1 MKSIHLAAVIAA
13 IAAAA
18 VLALVLAPRSGLTA
32 KVYHDGELIASVDL
46 DGVKESFCFAAGE
59 GNTVQAERGRIR
71 MLSAD
76 CPDGLCV
83 GMGWSSSPAKPIVCL
98 PNRVTIIIEGGD
110 AGPDAAAG

>member
-1 MKSIHLAAVIAA
+1 MYAEKLGLGSKTGLEVYENTG
-13 IAAAA
+13 
-18 VLALVLAPRSGLTA
+18 VLAGRDSSTW
-32 KVYHDGELIASVDL
+32 
-46 DGVKESFCFAAGE
+46 FE